1 MRATIRCRSF
11 CEGMASI
18 SFKTEDLIKT
28 LYSATPFQILDNLFK
43 IQERLPC
50 PLSEGGEIL
59 GVFRQFMPDRFV
71 DDLRDGPLRRD
82 RLQPQSLV
90 DFGIQVNRG
99 SSVRGLHM
107 GMMGA
112 GSLPVKSGGAAS
124 ALASPPPVSIRS
136 LRTRMTAPP

>member
-11 CEGMASI
+11 WEGMASI
-18 SFKTEDLIKT
+18 SFKTDDLSRT

-59 GVFRQFMPDRFV
+59 GVFRQLMPDRFV

-82 RLQPQSLV
+82 CLQPQGLV

-99 SSVRGLHM
+99 SSLRGLHT

-112 GSLPVKSGGAAS
+112 SSLPVKSGGAAS
-124 ALASPPPVSIRS
+124 GLARPP
-136 LRTRMTAPP
+136 